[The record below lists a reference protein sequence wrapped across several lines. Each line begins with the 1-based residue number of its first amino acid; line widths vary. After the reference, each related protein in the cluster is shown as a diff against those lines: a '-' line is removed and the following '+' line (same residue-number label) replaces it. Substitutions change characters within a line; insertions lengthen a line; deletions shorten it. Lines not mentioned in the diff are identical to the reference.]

1 MEDRAKCM
9 QEARGGGSIPPEVSL
24 AIAASPCL
32 TVKEEVQVSGLEWR
46 NERFFVTLDDG
57 SGEDCFDMIWMA
69 TGFDND
75 LSLYPPLCHLQQ
87 HLPIETVHGMPVL
100 DQDLSW
106 KTNLEGSSEE
116 PPWKSVLRRRLFVM
130 GSLAG
135 LELGPDALN
144 LVGARHGA
152 VRIAKAL
159 REDMKE
165 TPSSD

>member
-1 MEDRAKCM
+1 
-9 QEARGGGSIPPEVSL
+9 
-24 AIAASPCL
+24 
-32 TVKEEVQVSGLEWR
+32 
-46 NERFFVTLDDG
+46 
-57 SGEDCFDMIWMA
+57 
-69 TGFDND
+69 
-75 LSLYPPLCHLQQ
+75 
-87 HLPIETVHGMPVL
+87 MPVL